1 MDQIGIRELRD
12 RASEILR
19 RVREDQAQYVVTY
32 QGRPMALIVP
42 IDQQALS
49 EHLETEGQKVL
60 GDETLTRQLYGL
72 VHKTLSDEQLEEQYL
87 EG

>member
-19 RVREDQAQYVVTY
+19 RVREDKTQYVVTF

-49 EHLETEGQKVL
+49 EHLEAEGQKAL
-60 GDETLTRQLYGL
+60 ENETLTSQLYGL

-87 EG
+87 EE